1 MAMFYMSYLLY
12 YDFESI
18 LFLDDF
24 KCEDDLTMAT
34 KVLKVLT
41 KLENIWVA
49 YISVCYIPP
58 CQWNALIWSTD
69 GVFEIFEI

>member
-1 MAMFYMSYLLY
+1 MFYMSYLLY

-41 KLENIWVA
+41 KLENI
-49 YISVCYIPP
+49 
-58 CQWNALIWSTD
+58 
-69 GVFEIFEI
+69 